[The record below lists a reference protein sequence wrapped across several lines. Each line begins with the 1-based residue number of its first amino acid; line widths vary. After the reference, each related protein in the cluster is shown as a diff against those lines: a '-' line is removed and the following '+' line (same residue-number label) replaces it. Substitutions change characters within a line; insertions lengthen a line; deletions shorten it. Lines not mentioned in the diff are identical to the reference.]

1 MAVTAGDLLPT
12 IKKLVASYL
21 EEIGSTDEAQAVYL
35 FPYLNHAL
43 RKLANIAYVMKISD
57 PLSIS
62 SDGFVTFNLN
72 TQPITNLYAP
82 LRILEPSGTK
92 EVRKRTSFVD
102 TNGWWRESANTQ
114 IHVKGLASGLY
125 TLHYIAYPATVA
137 TNNSPIEF
145 PDSGT
150 MGLCYYVAALIVES
164 LPNAKDLA
172 THYYSLAERDMKIA
186 VQGNVDARGHSSGG
200 YVPSLNLVDTVF
212 KG

>member
-1 MAVTAGDLLPT
+1 MAITAGDLLPT
-12 IKKLVASYL
+12 IKKLSASYL
-21 EEIGSTDEAQAVYL
+21 EEIGSTDEAQNVYI
-35 FPYLNHAL
+35 FAYINHAL
-43 RKLANIAYVMKISD
+43 RELANIAYVMKISD

-102 TNGWWRESANTQ
+102 TNGWWRESTNTQ
-114 IHVKGLASGLY
+114 IHVKGLTAGSY

-137 TNNSPIEF
+137 TSSSIIEF

-150 MGLCYYVAALIVES
+150 MGLSYYTAALVVES
-164 LPNAKDLA
+164 LPNGKDQA
-172 THYYSLAERDMKIA
+172 DHYYGLYARHMKIA
-186 VQGNVDARGHSSGG
+186 VQANIDARGHSSGG
-200 YVPSLNLVDTVF
+200 YVPSLNLVETVY